1 MKNITVYVGGDAGR
15 EGRLQAGLDLAR
27 TFGGHLSCVQATPPN
42 AYIMTDMFG
51 GAFVIADVIDHI
63 QKQAALVRTKV
74 ETQLA
79 HEDVAWDLVHCDA
92 TPADAVIGRARLAD
106 IIVLTRSQSG
116 KGPNDAMTLV
126 GDVVLHAR
134 TPVLA
139 VPETATGY
147 DSTGRIMVLW
157 NGSFEAANAVR
168 AALPLLAKSRGV
180 DILTIAETPS
190 AFPPIAVAEYL
201 SRHGIKA
208 ELQAVQSSE
217 AGVAET
223 LISAVFRMSPACV
236 VMGLPQLAGA
246 IGLVAVDRAGGAQE
260 PSSVRPLYVRRPDAE
275 VLRDEKLRRAV
286 VKPKDT

>member
-15 EGRLQAGLDLAR
+15 EGRLQVGLDLAR
-27 TFGGHLSCVQATPPN
+27 TFGGHLSCIQATPPN

-63 QKQAALVRTKV
+63 QKQAAAVRTKV

-134 TPVLA
+134 APVLA

-147 DSTGRIMVLW
+147 DSKGRIMVLW

-168 AALPLLAKSRGV
+168 AALPMLCKSAGV
-180 DILTIAETPS
+180 DILSVEETPS

-201 SRHGIKA
+201 SRHGVKA
-208 ELQAVQSSE
+208 ELHAVPTGV

-223 LISAVFRMSPACV
+223 LISAIFRKSPACV
-236 VMGLPQLAGA
+236 VMGAYGHTRAREFFMGGVTRRMLADCP
-246 IGLVAVDRAGGAQE
+246 V
-260 PSSVRPLYVRRPDAE
+260 PLLLAH
-275 VLRDEKLRRAV
+275 
-286 VKPKDT
+286 